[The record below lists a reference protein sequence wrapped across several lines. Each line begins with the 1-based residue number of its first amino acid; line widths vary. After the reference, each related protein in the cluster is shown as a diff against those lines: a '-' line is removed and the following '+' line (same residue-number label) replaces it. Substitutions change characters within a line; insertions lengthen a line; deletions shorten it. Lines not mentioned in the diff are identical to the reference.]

1 MSSAPREKTLLT
13 KSFHNALIRPCPVI
27 PNRDTVLVFCD
38 REATIVLL
46 SVFTQTLS
54 VYVISLAF
62 CYLGC
67 IVVWS
72 FRLRSGS
79 GLVIF
84 SQTVTIFCIQIA
96 TFSYFTSRHTGWK
109 KLSSLLWLKR
119 VLLKQTFRK
128 MSLKNI
134 FFSPALTFFPVTSAG
149 LVLLSV
155 TQCGI
160 LCYHHNWAVIK
171 AQSRITANKV
181 ASLLQLQTCFSL
193 YNFFAIKAQRYLVI

>member
-1 MSSAPREKTLLT
+1 MFLTESLKQRPRVICTQRKKTLLT

-134 FFSPALTFFPVTSAG
+134 FFPRHICWPGSAQCDPVWDFALPPQLGCYQSTIENHRQQSGFAT
-149 LVLLSV
+149 SV
-155 TQCGI
+155 TNMFQF
-160 LCYHHNWAVIK
+160 V
-171 AQSRITANKV
+171 
-181 ASLLQLQTCFSL
+181 
-193 YNFFAIKAQRYLVI
+193 